1 MIRAYL
7 KDTINEHD
15 SWSSKDS
22 DKIRTRR
29 VMCIKSND
37 IEIMMGNETGEV
49 IEKQMKLLKNFLK
62 LFCQN
67 IRKD

>member
-37 IEIMMGNETGEV
+37 IEIMMGNETDEV
-49 IEKQMKLLKNFLK
+49 IEKQMK
-62 LFCQN
+62 
-67 IRKD
+67 

>member
-1 MIRAYL
+1 MIRGYL

-37 IEIMMGNETGEV
+37 IEIMMDNETDEV

-67 IRKD
+67 IRKN